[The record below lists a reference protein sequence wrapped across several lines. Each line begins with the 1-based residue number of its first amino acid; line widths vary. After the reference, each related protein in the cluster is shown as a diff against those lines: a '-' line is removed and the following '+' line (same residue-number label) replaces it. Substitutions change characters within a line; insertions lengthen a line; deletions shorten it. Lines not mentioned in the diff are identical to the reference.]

1 MENKLKI
8 FENSNFGE
16 IRTSVVDGIPVVS
29 LPDIMRSLGLDGT
42 NKVKSRLDESGIYQ
56 IKCMTGG
63 GTQTVNFIDEP
74 NIYRCIFQSKKPDA
88 KKFQDWV
95 FKEVLPSISH
105 TGIYA
110 TKEVFEQFLKD
121 PESIFKVMEEWKE
134 DREGRLKAES
144 ERDKAES
151 ERDTLKLEV
160 KKKDSKLEH
169 YEMITKSEHLLTI
182 TEVSKFFGT
191 GPVVFCRL
199 MRALKFHRKFRN
211 HYELIQKYSDKNYG
225 KVVEV
230 PVLDENGDPIM
241 WNKQLNYT
249 RAGKEYV
256 AHWWEKIGLISKNG
270 SKQFIFN
277 REKAKEILGLKTD
290 EELDELEYEDNLI

>member
-1 MENKLKI
+1 MTINFEETEYPKIDTLFMRDDRKVIIPDQFCNPLFYHLSDLKWEATEKI
-8 FENSNFGE
+8 
-16 IRTSVVDGIPVVS
+16 
-29 LPDIMRSLGLDGT
+29 DGT
-42 NKVKSRLDESGIYQ
+42 
-56 IKCMTGG
+56 
-63 GTQTVNFIDEP
+63 
-74 NIYRCIFQSKKPDA
+74 NIYRCIFQSKKPNA

-270 SKQFIFN
+270 SKQFVFN
-277 REKAKEILGLKTD
+277 LTLQKSSTS
-290 EELDELEYEDNLI
+290 

>member
-1 MENKLKI
+1 MQEVKVFSESEFGNLSVIVRNGVNYVKL
-8 FENSNFGE
+8 SDVMG
-16 IRTSVVDGIPVVS
+16 
-29 LPDIMRSLGLDGT
+29 SLGLSNIT
-42 NKVKSRLDESGIYQ
+42 SVKSRLDKEGIIDVPLPDSPQYL
-56 IKCMTGG
+56 TA
-63 GTQTVNFIDEP
+63 FIDEP
-74 NIYRCIFQSKKPDA
+74 NIYRCIFQSKKPNA

-95 FKEVLPSISH
+95 FKEVLPSIAK
-105 TGIYA
+105 TGMYA
-110 TKEVFEQFLKD
+110 TDIAMENFISNPDSFFLIVDK
-121 PESIFKVMEEWKE
+121 WKE
-134 DREGRLKAES
+134 EREERLKAEG
-144 ERDKAES
+144 ERDV
-151 ERDTLKLEV
+151 LKLEV

-191 GPVVFCRL
+191 GPVIFCRL

-270 SKQFIFN
+270 SKQFVFN

>member
-16 IRTSVVDGIPVVS
+16 IRTSVVNGIPVVS
-29 LPDIMRSLGLDGT
+29 LPDIVRSLDLDST
-42 NKVKSRLDESGIYQ
+42 AKVKSRLDESGIYQ

-74 NIYRCIFQSKKPDA
+74 NIYRCIFQSKKPNA

-105 TGIYA
+105 TGMYA
-110 TKEVFEQFLKD
+110 TGETIEKFLKD
-121 PESIFKVMEEWKE
+121 PDSFFKLMEKWKE
-134 DREGRLKAES
+134 DREGRLKAEG
-144 ERDKAES
+144 ERDV
-151 ERDTLKLEV
+151 LKLEV

-191 GPVVFCRL
+191 GPVIFCRL

-256 AHWWEKIGLISKNG
+256 AHWWEKIGLISKNDN
-270 SKQFIFN
+270 KQFVFN
-277 REKAKEILGLKTD
+277 REKAKEILGLSD
-290 EELDELEYEDNLI
+290 EEMSKLEFEDNLI

>member
-1 MENKLKI
+1 MQEIKVFNENEFGNLSVIVRNGVNYVKL
-8 FENSNFGE
+8 SDVM
-16 IRTSVVDGIPVVS
+16 S
-29 LPDIMRSLGLDGT
+29 SLGLSNIT
-42 NKVKSRLDESGIYQ
+42 SVKSRLDKEGIIDVTLPESPQYLIP
-56 IKCMTGG
+56 
-63 GTQTVNFIDEP
+63 FIDEP
-74 NIYRCIFQSKKPDA
+74 NIYRCIFQSKKPNA

-105 TGIYA
+105 TGMYTTEEAIE
-110 TKEVFEQFLKD
+110 KFLKD
-121 PESIFKVMEEWKE
+121 PDSIFKVIDKWRE
-134 DREGRLKAES
+134 DREGRL
-144 ERDKAES
+144 KAES

-191 GPVVFCRL
+191 GPVIFCKL
-199 MRALKFHRKFRN
+199 MVALKFHRKFRN

-230 PVLDENGDPIM
+230 PVLNKNGDPIM

-256 AHWWEKIGLISKNG
+256 AHWWEKIGLISNNG
-270 SKQFIFN
+270 NKQFVFN

-290 EELDELEYEDNLI
+290 EELDNLEYEGMEWYN

>member
-1 MENKLKI
+1 MQQVKI
-8 FENSNFGE
+8 FSEKEFG
-16 IRTSVVDGIPVVS
+16 RLSTVVKDGISYVNLNDVMKS
-29 LPDIMRSLGLDGT
+29 LELKNATS
-42 NKVKSRLDESGIYQ
+42 VKSRLDIDGVVDI
-56 IKCMTGG
+56 MVTGEDG
-63 GTQTVNFIDEP
+63 VPYSSTFIDEP
-74 NIYRCIFQSKKPDA
+74 NIYRCIFQSKKPNA

-95 FKEVLPSISH
+95 FKEVLPSVRN
-105 TGIYA
+105 TGMYA
-110 TKEVFEQFLKD
+110 TEETIEKFLKD
-121 PESIFKVMEEWKE
+121 PDSIFKVIEKWKE
-134 DREGRLKAES
+134 DREGRLKAEG
-144 ERDKAES
+144 ERDV
-151 ERDTLKLEV
+151 LKLEV

-191 GPVVFCRL
+191 GPVIFCRL
-199 MRALKFHRKFRN
+199 MRALRFHRKFRN

-270 SKQFIFN
+270 SKQFVFN

>member
-16 IRTSVVDGIPVVS
+16 IRTSVVNGIPVVS

-95 FKEVLPSISH
+95 FKEVLPSIAK
-105 TGIYA
+105 TGMYA
-110 TKEVFEQFLKD
+110 TDIAMENFISNPDSFFLIVDK
-121 PESIFKVMEEWKE
+121 WKE
-134 DREGRLKAES
+134 EREERLKAEG
-144 ERDKAES
+144 ERDV
-151 ERDTLKLEV
+151 LKLEV

-191 GPVVFCRL
+191 GPVIFCRL

-270 SKQFIFN
+270 SKQFVFN

>member
-16 IRTSVVDGIPVVS
+16 IRTSVVNGIPVVS

-95 FKEVLPSISH
+95 FKEVLPSIAK
-105 TGIYA
+105 TGMYA
-110 TKEVFEQFLKD
+110 TDIAMENFISNPDSFFLIVDK
-121 PESIFKVMEEWKE
+121 WKE
-134 DREGRLKAES
+134 EREERLKAEG
-144 ERDKAES
+144 ERDV
-151 ERDTLKLEV
+151 LKLEV

-191 GPVVFCRL
+191 GPVIFCRL

-241 WNKQLNYT
+241 WNNQL
-249 RAGKEYV
+249 
-256 AHWWEKIGLISKNG
+256 
-270 SKQFIFN
+270 
-277 REKAKEILGLKTD
+277 
-290 EELDELEYEDNLI
+290 

>member
-16 IRTSVVDGIPVVS
+16 IRTSVVNGIPVVS
-29 LPDIMRSLGLDGT
+29 LPDIVRSLDLDST
-42 NKVKSRLDESGIYQ
+42 AKVKSRLDESGIYQ

-74 NIYRCIFQSKKPDA
+74 NIYRCIFQSKKPNA

-105 TGIYA
+105 TGMYA
-110 TKEVFEQFLKD
+110 TEETIEKFLKD
-121 PESIFKVMEEWKE
+121 PDSIFKVIEKWKE
-134 DREGRLKAES
+134 DREGRLKAEG
-144 ERDKAES
+144 ERDV
-151 ERDTLKLEV
+151 LKLEV

-191 GPVVFCRL
+191 GPVIFCRL

-270 SKQFIFN
+270 SKQFVFN
-277 REKAKEILGLKTD
+277 REKAKEILGLSD
-290 EELDELEYEDNLI
+290 EEMSKLEFEDNLI

>member
-16 IRTSVVDGIPVVS
+16 IRTSVVNGVPVVS
-29 LPDIMRSLGLDGT
+29 LPDIVRSLDLDST
-42 NKVKSRLDESGIYQ
+42 TKVKSRLDESGIYQ

-74 NIYRCIFQSKKPDA
+74 NIYRCIFQSKKPNA

-105 TGIYA
+105 TGMYA
-110 TKEVFEQFLKD
+110 TGEAIEKFLKD
-121 PESIFKVMEEWKE
+121 PDSIFKVIDKWRE

-144 ERDKAES
+144 ERDI
-151 ERDTLKLEV
+151 LNLEV

-191 GPVVFCRL
+191 GPVIFCKL
-199 MRALKFHRKFRN
+199 MVALKFHRKFRN

-230 PVLDENGDPIM
+230 PVLNKNGDPIM

-256 AHWWEKIGLISKNG
+256 AHWWEKIGLISNNG
-270 SKQFIFN
+270 NKQFVFN

-290 EELDELEYEDNLI
+290 EELDNLEYEGMEWYN

>member
-1 MENKLKI
+1 MENTVISI
-8 FENSNFGE
+8 FENKEFGKVRAS
-16 IRTSVVDGIPVVS
+16 IINGNPWFVAKDVCD
-29 LPDIMRSLGLDGT
+29 SLGLSDVHMSISKLDDDEKLTQIILGSGGSGQGRKMWMINESGLYSLIFLSRKDRAKEFKRWIT
-42 NKVKSRLDESGIYQ
+42 REVIPSIARTGMYFTESALDKIMSDPNTLFNIVKS
-56 IKCMTGG
+56 
-63 GTQTVNFIDEP
+63 
-74 NIYRCIFQSKKPDA
+74 
-88 KKFQDWV
+88 
-95 FKEVLPSISH
+95 
-105 TGIYA
+105 
-110 TKEVFEQFLKD
+110 
-121 PESIFKVMEEWKE
+121 WKE
-134 DREGRLKAES
+134 DHEKRLIAES
-144 ERDKAES
+144 ERDV
-151 ERDTLKLEV
+151 LKLEV

-249 RAGKEYV
+249 RSGKEYV

-270 SKQFIFN
+270 SKQFVFN

>member
-1 MENKLKI
+1 MESNLKI

-16 IRTSVVDGIPVVS
+16 IRTSIVNGIPVVS

-42 NKVKSRLDESGIYQ
+42 NKVKSRLDSSGIYQ

-88 KKFQDWV
+88 KRFQDWV

-105 TGIYA
+105 TGMYA
-110 TKEVFEQFLKD
+110 TDIAMENFISNPDSFFLIVDK
-121 PESIFKVMEEWKE
+121 WKE
-134 DREGRLKAES
+134 EREGRIKAED
-144 ERDKAES
+144 ERDV
-151 ERDTLKLEV
+151 LKLEV

-191 GPVVFCRL
+191 GPVLFCRL

-249 RAGKEYV
+249 RAGKEY
-256 AHWWEKIGLISKNG
+256 AHWWEKIGLISKNE
-270 SKQFIFN
+270 SKQFVFN
-277 REKAKEILGLKTD
+277 REKAKEILGLNTD

>member
-1 MENKLKI
+1 MQGIKVFSES
-8 FENSNFGE
+8 EFGNL
-16 IRTSVVDGIPVVS
+16 SVIVRNGVNYVRLSDVM
-29 LPDIMRSLGLDGT
+29 DSLGLSNIT
-42 NKVKSRLDESGIYQ
+42 SVKSRLDKEGIIDVSLPDSPQYL
-56 IKCMTGG
+56 TA
-63 GTQTVNFIDEP
+63 FIDEP
-74 NIYRCIFQSKKPDA
+74 NIYRCIFQSKKPNA

-95 FKEVLPSISH
+95 FKEVLPSIRT
-105 TGIYA
+105 TGMYA
-110 TKEVFEQFLKD
+110 TGETIEKFLED
-121 PESIFKVMEEWKE
+121 PDSFFKLMEKWKE
-134 DREGRLKAES
+134 DREGRLKAEG
-144 ERDKAES
+144 ERDV
-151 ERDTLKLEV
+151 LKLEV

-191 GPVVFCRL
+191 GPVIFCRL
-199 MRALKFHRKFRN
+199 MSALKFHRKFRN

-270 SKQFIFN
+270 SKQFVFN
-277 REKAKEILGLKTD
+277 LTLQKSSTS
-290 EELDELEYEDNLI
+290 